1 MVRDKKISVR
11 VTEEEKKLLD
21 DKAANAGYSTL
32 TDFVLACC
40 LDAKERSPYYE
51 PKESLGKEDI
61 RISVKVTA
69 EEKQLILTK
78 AQQSGCKNLSR
89 YIRNC
94 CIGEI
99 IVLTD
104 LKDFSTELH
113 KVGVNLNQIAR
124 LCNEGLITCP
134 DIRETKEELKKVYDK
149 LVTLNKKIRL
159 RR

>member
-21 DKAANAGYSTL
+21 DKAASAGYSTL

-40 LDAKERSPYYE
+40 LDAKERSPYE
-51 PKESLGKEDI
+51 PKKYLEQEDI